1 MKRLTLVAL
10 LMAMSIS
17 ASASDTGI
25 KTVVKA
31 LESKYGVHHHG
42 VPFLWM
48 AKPFMKGSGVRG
60 MKIAEFENVR
70 LSAENKIDARK
81 SVEDSLGKEWFPFI
95 ESWEKKGDWAII
107 YARPA
112 KKGMELLILSLESSE
127 MTVVQMTMDEK
138 ASDKWMDEPVQSA
151 RNEKP
156 H

>member
-10 LMAMSIS
+10 LLMSMS
-17 ASASDTGI
+17 AWGSDTGI

-42 VPFLWM
+42 IPFLWM
-48 AKPFMKGSGVRG
+48 AKPFMKGSGVSG
-60 MKIAEFENVR
+60 MKIAEFENLR
-70 LSAENKIDARK
+70 LTDENKIEARK
-81 SVEDSLGKEWFPFI
+81 SVEDSLGQEWFPFV

-112 KKGMELLILSLESSE
+112 KNGMELLILSLESSE
-127 MTVVQMTMDEK
+127 ITVLQLKMDEK
-138 ASDKWMDEPVQSA
+138 ASDRWMDEPVQSA
-151 RNEKP
+151 KNEKP